1 MSRKKDDDERCAD
14 DTPSLVPAVTVGH
27 FTSVN
32 VSGGHEQNAQRE
44 RKSQITI
51 ADNIIIRISQKKRET
66 ESWSWRERERKRNK
80 R

>member
-32 VSGGHEQNAQRE
+32 VSGGREQNA
-44 RKSQITI
+44 
-51 ADNIIIRISQKKRET
+51 
-66 ESWSWRERERKRNK
+66 
-80 R
+80 